1 MSHRAAAGFTLI
13 ELTVALGVFAV
24 LSVLAYGG
32 LSQVLE
38 ARRQVESAAERL
50 TGLQLALTEIGRDV
64 REAVPRRVRD
74 ARGDPEPPLRADAGE
89 DLLSL
94 TTASWPNPAG
104 LPRSNL
110 RRVAYRARGGTLE
123 RVAWPVLD
131 RAPDTDPRVEALAP
145 GVRRVAFRFL
155 DGDRLWHEQW
165 PPATGRG
172 SGSALPLA
180 VEVTLELEDWGPV
193 QRLFALP
200 G

>member
-1 MSHRAAAGFTLI
+1 MSRRVADGFTLI

-38 ARRQVESAAERL
+38 ARRQVEAAAERL
-50 TGLQLALTEIGRDV
+50 TGLQLAFAEMGRDV

-89 DLLSL
+89 DLLAL
-94 TTASWPNPAG
+94 TTASWPNPAN
-104 LPRSNL
+104 LPRSSL
-110 RRVAYRARGGTLE
+110 RRVAYRVRDGALE
-123 RVAWPVLD
+123 RVAWAVLD
-131 RAPDTDPRVEALAP
+131 RAPDSEPRVEALAP
-145 GVRRVAFRFL
+145 AVRRVAFRFL
-155 DGDRLWHEQW
+155 DGERLWHGQW
-165 PPATGRG
+165 PPATGRTG
-172 SGSALPLA
+172 GSALPLA